1 MGYILI
7 GEEDNQRCY
16 VLKNLMFSKNID
28 YIYVDKNNLKTD
40 VLEYIEKTNDNYP
53 IVLEVKNFNS
63 FQQMLSFFRA

>member
-7 GEEDNQRCY
+7 GEGDNQRCY

-40 VLEYIEKTNDNYP
+40 VLEYIEKTNENYP
-53 IVLEVKNFNS
+53 MVLEVKNFSS
-63 FQQMLSFFRA
+63 FQEMLSFFRA

>member
-53 IVLEVKNFNS
+53 MVLEVKKFNS
-63 FQQMLSFFRA
+63 FQEMLSFFRA

>member
-53 IVLEVKNFNS
+53 IVLEVKNFSS
-63 FQQMLSFFRA
+63 FQEMLSFFRA

>member
-40 VLEYIEKTNDNYP
+40 VLEYIEKTTDNYP

-63 FQQMLSFFRA
+63 FQEMLSFFRA

>member
-1 MGYILI
+1 MGYFLI
-7 GEEDNQRCY
+7 GEEDNQKCY

-40 VLEYIEKTNDNYP
+40 VLEYIEKTTDNYP

>member
-28 YIYVDKNNLKTD
+28 YIYIDKDNLKTD
-40 VLEYIEKTNDNYP
+40 VLEYLEKTNENYP
-53 IVLEVKNFNS
+53 MVLEVKNFSS
-63 FQQMLSFFRA
+63 FQEMLSFFRA

>member
-7 GEEDNQRCY
+7 GEEDNQKCY

-40 VLEYIEKTNDNYP
+40 VLEYIEKTTDNYP
-53 IVLEVKNFNS
+53 IVLEVKNFSS

>member
-7 GEEDNQRCY
+7 GEEDNQKCY

-53 IVLEVKNFNS
+53 IVLEVKNFSS
-63 FQQMLSFFRA
+63 FQEMLSFFRA

>member
-63 FQQMLSFFRA
+63 FQEMLSFFRA